1 MGKFDMK
8 RKYIMLLALP
18 LLSFMTGCS
27 SVQEMVKTGIQ
38 KPSVE
43 FVGAKMTGLSFTD
56 VDMLFDLKVTNP
68 NVAGITLAGFDYD
81 FLINSRSFVQGNQDE
96 GLSIASNGES
106 TVQFF
111 NDTATT
117 EIYTTFTNFGDK
129 DSATYKIKTGLS
141 FELPIVGPQRVPVS
155 KSGSLPLLKLPSLS
169 VESLKISSLGFTGA
183 DLELNLKLDNPNAFS
198 FNLDALKY
206 EFDVNNSQWLNGTS
220 RETSRIGAKNA
231 GNLRI
236 PISLNF
242 LQIGRSVYQ
251 LLNGSEPLQ
260 YRLKG
265 EFDLGSSIPL
275 LGQVTLPFDRTGVI
289 PVTR

>member
-1 MGKFDMK
+1 MK
-8 RKYIMLLALP
+8 RGYILLLALP
-18 LLSFMTGCS
+18 LLPLMLGCS
-27 SVQEMVKTGIQ
+27 SVQEMVKSGIQ

-43 FVGAKMTGLSFTD
+43 FVGAKMTGLSFAD
-56 VDMLFDLKVTNP
+56 VDLLFDLKVTNP
-68 NVAGITLAGFDYD
+68 NVVGITLAGFDYD
-81 FLINSRSFVQGNQDE
+81 FLINSRSFVQGNQEE
-96 GLSIASNGES
+96 GLSIASKGES
-106 TVQFF
+106 TVQIPVSLQF
-111 NDTATT
+111 A
-117 EIYTTFTNFGDK
+117 EIYKTFSNFGDK
-129 DSATYKIKTGLS
+129 DSATYEIKTGFS
-141 FELPIVGPQRVPVS
+141 FELPILGTQRIPVS
-155 KSGSLPLLKLPSLS
+155 KSGSLPLLKLPRLS
-169 VESLKISSLGFTGA
+169 VESLKISSLGLTGV

-198 FNLDALKY
+198 FNLDAIKY

-220 RETSRIGAKNA
+220 SETSRIGAEDA

-265 EFDLGSSIPL
+265 EFDLGLSIPL